1 METPKDR
8 RRLLYV
14 VRHAKSSWK
23 DDALEDLDRP
33 LSPRGRRAVGL
44 LAARFRRSG
53 LSPALVLCSP
63 ARRTLET
70 YQGIRTGFT
79 DDVDMWTDEALYGA
93 DVGDLLDV
101 IRSVPEAVP
110 SLMVIGHNPGLQD
123 LVLKLAGAG
132 SDDDGSITRVREKF
146 PTGAVATLA
155 HKGSWKHLA
164 RGNAKL
170 VAYMVPRELE
180 SES

>member
-23 DDALEDLDRP
+23 DEALDDLDRP

-44 LAARFRRSG
+44 LSARFRRSG

-70 YQGIRTGFT
+70 YEGIRAGFA
-79 DDVDMWTDEALYGA
+79 DDADMWTDEALYGA

-123 LVLKLAGAG
+123 LVLRLASAG
-132 SDDDGSITRVREKF
+132 SDQGSIARCGRSFPPVPSRPSPTRDPGSTSPAATPSSS
-146 PTGAVATLA
+146 PTWCR
-155 HKGSWKHLA
+155 GSSS
-164 RGNAKL
+164 RS
-170 VAYMVPRELE
+170 PD
-180 SES
+180 